1 MAYSVADR
9 EYMSRALELAAQGR
23 FTTSP
28 NPTVGCVL
36 VVDGEIIGEGY
47 TRPVGGN
54 HAEVE
59 ALNAALAAGSAVKG
73 ATAYVTLEPCSHSG
87 KTGPC
92 VQALIDAGIGRAV
105 IACED
110 PNPKVAGEG
119 IALLEAAGI
128 EVACGLYEDQA
139 RELNK
144 GFIKRHEQALP
155 WVVVKIAASLDGRT
169 AMASGQSQWIT
180 TPASRKDVQRLRAAN
195 CAIITGIG
203 TQLMDDPSLTVRIT
217 NEDLAVED
225 SLRQPLRVV
234 VDSKLQ
240 MSPQARMFAQPGDT
254 LIATIDGP
262 EQRQK
267 AAALE
272 ASGAGVV
279 FLPARDGRV
288 DLHELLL
295 ELARREC
302 NSVMVEAGAG
312 LAGGFVAEGLLD
324 ELVCYWAPK
333 LFGSDARPM
342 FELPIQTIDAHLALA
357 VKDMRQIGEDIRI
370 TLRPDKDY

>member
-9 EYMSRALELAAQGR
+9 EYMSRALELAALGR
-23 FTTSP
+23 FTTAP
-28 NPTVGCVL
+28 NPSVGCVL
-36 VVDGEIIGEGY
+36 VEDGAIIGEGY
-47 TRPVGGN
+47 TRPAGGN

-59 ALNAALAAGSAVKG
+59 ALNTATNAGSNTKG
-73 ATAYVTLEPCSHSG
+73 ATAYVTLEPCSHAG

-92 VQALIDAGIGRAV
+92 VQALIDAGISRAV

-110 PNPKVAGEG
+110 PNPEVAGEG
-119 IALLEAAGI
+119 IKLLQDAGI

-144 GFIKRHEQALP
+144 GFIKRHEQGLP

-203 TQLMDDPSLTVRIT
+203 TQLMDDPSLTVRII
-217 NEDLAVED
+217 NADVGVED

-234 VDSKLQ
+234 IDSKLQ
-240 MSPQARMFAQPGDT
+240 MSPEARMFAQPGDT
-254 LIATIDGP
+254 LIATIDGL
-262 EQRQK
+262 EQREK
-267 AAALE
+267 AMVLE
-272 ASGAGVV
+272 AAGAAVV
-279 FLPARDGRV
+279 FLPARDGHV

-302 NSVMVEAGAG
+302 NSV
-312 LAGGFVAEGLLD
+312 
-324 ELVCYWAPK
+324 K
-333 LFGSDARPM
+333 
-342 FELPIQTIDAHLALA
+342 LAL
-357 VKDMRQIGEDIRI
+357 D
-370 TLRPDKDY
+370 

>member
-1 MAYSVADR
+1 MVYSVADR
-9 EYMSRALELAAQGR
+9 EFMSRALELAARGR

-28 NPTVGCVL
+28 NPSVGCVL
-36 VVDGEIIGEGY
+36 VIDGEIVGEGY

-59 ALNAALAAGSAVKG
+59 ALNAALRTDSDSAVLAVKG
-73 ATAYVTLEPCSHSG
+73 ATAYVTLEPCSHTG

-92 VQALIDAGIGRAV
+92 VQALIDAGISRAV

-144 GFIKRHEQALP
+144 GFIKRHEQGLP

-217 NEDLAVED
+217 NKDVGCCGQQITDESRSADVCPAWGYVNCD
-225 SLRQPLRVV
+225 NRWPRAARKSAGSGSFWCCGGIFTRSRWPCRSL
-234 VDSKLQ
+234 
-240 MSPQARMFAQPGDT
+240 
-254 LIATIDGP
+254 
-262 EQRQK
+262 
-267 AAALE
+267 
-272 ASGAGVV
+272 
-279 FLPARDGRV
+279 
-288 DLHELLL
+288 
-295 ELARREC
+295 
-302 NSVMVEAGAG
+302 
-312 LAGGFVAEGLLD
+312 
-324 ELVCYWAPK
+324 
-333 LFGSDARPM
+333 
-342 FELPIQTIDAHLALA
+342 
-357 VKDMRQIGEDIRI
+357 
-370 TLRPDKDY
+370 